1 MGWPEI
7 QLLTPL
13 KDEHN
18 RQLRSK
24 MAWANPFNASLLPVQ
39 GSSGYPTAP
48 LRSSSRSAS
57 CEMHP
62 EGIPTCLPALGNSMV
77 TIPQKK

>member
-7 QLLTPL
+7 QLLTPA
-13 KDEHN
+13 DEHN

-24 MAWANPFNASLLPVQ
+24 MTQANPFNASLLPVQ

-48 LRSSSRSAS
+48 LEIQFRSAS

-62 EGIPTCLPALGNSMV
+62 ESIPTCLPALGDSMV